1 MMRKLIFLFFML
13 TLYLTFPTP
22 AMSEFYY
29 VIQLKNGGT
38 LATPLYWS
46 EGKQVYF
53 FYAGGT
59 VGVENQ
65 AIERVEKHL
74 GEKNFFGSSSSPPK
88 DKSLGMDK
96 GPAEVEQKLSLS
108 NVHRTDKKGETQK
121 DPSVVLEFN
130 NLEKKFASRNN
141 MSADELR
148 ELKFNLTELRNNI
161 ASSPLATDFREEV
174 KKLAEMRLITKD
186 LLNIKSR
193 GQ

>member
-1 MMRKLIFLFFML
+1 
-13 TLYLTFPTP
+13 
-22 AMSEFYY
+22 
-29 VIQLKNGGT
+29 
-38 LATPLYWS
+38 
-46 EGKQVYF
+46 
-53 FYAGGT
+53 
-59 VGVENQ
+59 
-65 AIERVEKHL
+65 
-74 GEKNFFGSSSSPPK
+74 
-88 DKSLGMDK
+88 MDK